1 MKYLSKATIKVEG
14 AKTSDL
20 EALYNLLKLVDL
32 PIEGIEET
40 IDHFLL
46 LKRQTDTKEEIIGCV
61 GLEKYEQFALL
72 RSAAIHP
79 DHQGK
84 KYGKQL
90 TLAIVAYAKLV
101 GVEQL
106 YLLTDTAEQF
116 FKKMGFFT
124 IERSQV
130 PSIVKT
136 SIEFVSLCDEKATVM
151 TLRV

>member
-1 MKYLSKATIKVEG
+1 MSKATIKIEG

-20 EALYNLLKLVDL
+20 EAIYALLKLVAL
-32 PIEGIEET
+32 PIEGVEES

-46 LKRQTDTKEEIIGCV
+46 LKRQTDAKEEIIGCV
-61 GLEKYEQFALL
+61 GLEKYDHYALL

-79 DHQGK
+79 EHQGK

-101 GVEQL
+101 GVEQI

-116 FKKMGFFT
+116 FKGMGFSK

-130 PSIVKT
+130 PAIVKT
-136 SIEFVSLCDEKATVM
+136 SIEFESLCDESATVM
-151 TLRV
+151 TLQV